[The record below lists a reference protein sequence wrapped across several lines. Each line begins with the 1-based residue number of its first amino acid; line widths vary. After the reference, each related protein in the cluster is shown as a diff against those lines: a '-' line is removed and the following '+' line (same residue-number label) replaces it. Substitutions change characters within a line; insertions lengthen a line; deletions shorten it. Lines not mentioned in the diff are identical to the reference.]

1 MSGPDEGAVVITGA
15 SSGIGKATAQAFA
28 SRGYHTL
35 LLARRREEMEHLQ
48 LQGAEC
54 VSVDV
59 TDGESLR
66 RTILEYVA
74 ANGPISLLVNNA
86 GVMPLGKVHR
96 QDPAEWTNAFET
108 NALSVL
114 HATQAVLPGMMARG
128 GGTVVSVS
136 SIAGRN
142 VYANHTAYSGSKFA
156 VHAMMESMRREYA
169 SYGIRFSVVAPGI
182 VDTHLLLS
190 VSYSQIVDSYQK
202 TKDRLHGGLT
212 APQVAESIVM
222 IYEQPD
228 SVCIRELVIAQT
240 SQES

>member
-15 SSGIGKATAQAFA
+15 SSGIGKATARAFSA
-28 SRGYHTL
+28 RGYRTL
-35 LLARRREEMEHLQ
+35 LLARRRDEMEGLHLS
-48 LQGAEC
+48 GAEC
-54 VSVDV
+54 VAVDV
-59 TDGESLR
+59 THGESLKLAIR
-66 RTILEYVA
+66 DYEA
-74 ANGPISLLVNNA
+74 AQGPVSLLVNNA
-86 GVMPLGKVHR
+86 GIMPLGKVHD
-96 QDPAEWTNAFET
+96 QDPAEWARVFET

-114 HATQAVLPGMMARG
+114 HASQAVLPGMMARR

-182 VDTHLLLS
+182 VDTQLLS
-190 VSYSQIVDSYQK
+190 SVSDAQIVDSYQK

-212 APQVAESIVM
+212 ADQIAESIVM
-222 IYEQPD
+222 IHEQPN
-228 SVCIRELVIAQT
+228 SVCIRELVIAPT